1 MVLVLLLSDGY
12 SDDAARPL
20 SALSPTYALQHI
32 APGGREQ
39 HYSMPSSSSQEL
51 LIAAGPAVLHLANG
65 LRAWRGEPLFRT
77 RSGELPAP
85 YLLLHEWSMSLV
97 LLLLCGLALSL
108 PLIYQKQAFQNCFSQ
123 FTAWR
128 WNPKHLQYRFCHAS
142 L

>member
-1 MVLVLLLSDGY
+1 MVLVLILSDGY

-20 SALSPTYALQHI
+20 SGLSPTLSLQHL
-32 APGGREQ
+32 ASGESVQ
-39 HYSMPSSSSQEL
+39 HDSVPSSSSQEL
-51 LIAAGPAVLHLANG
+51 LIAAGPVGLHLANG
-65 LRAWRGEPLFRT
+65 LRAWRGEPLLRT

-97 LLLLCGLALSL
+97 LLLLCGLALTLS
-108 PLIYQKQAFQNCFSQ
+108 LIYHKQAFLNYFSQ

>member
-1 MVLVLLLSDGY
+1 MVLVLILSDGY

-20 SALSPTYALQHI
+20 SGLSPTLSLQHL
-32 APGGREQ
+32 ASGESVQ
-39 HYSMPSSSSQEL
+39 HDSVPSSSSQEL

-65 LRAWRGEPLFRT
+65 LRAWRGEPLLRT

-97 LLLLCGLALSL
+97 LLLLCGLALTLS
-108 PLIYQKQAFQNCFSQ
+108 LIYHKQAFLNYFSQ